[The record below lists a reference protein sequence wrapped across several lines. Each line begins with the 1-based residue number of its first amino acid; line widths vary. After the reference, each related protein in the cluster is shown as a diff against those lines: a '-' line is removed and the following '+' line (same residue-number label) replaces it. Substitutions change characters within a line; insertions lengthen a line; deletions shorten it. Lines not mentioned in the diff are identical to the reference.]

1 MRKTCGCHPPMDLPP
16 PAMGSLPDPELF
28 YVLGSDGCL
37 GLLSGDWEA
46 CLGYKPAEL
55 SGQPCLEFLHPED
68 RPLFQALFQ
77 AQSEQSHRGEP
88 LSGLTLRFRHR
99 WGGYQPLCWKGAWA
113 AGADILIGSARP
125 VANPSP
131 SMNTDVRDVGIP
143 SEAAPSTQ
151 HRYLAT
157 LVEIQQRL
165 LHLNSTS
172 RQQIYA
178 VVLEPLARA
187 CGASRVYVFE
197 NHRDPHDPK
206 RLLISQK
213 AEWCQAGIPPQIDN
227 PLLQNLP
234 YDAFAPH
241 WFPRLAA
248 GEPISGLISELGE
261 AERHHLEPQGILSIL
276 LLPLFVESQFFG
288 LIGFDHCQ
296 EPYLWSEA
304 EIHLLRA
311 AATSLTLTLERQ
323 QAESRLS
330 RSQRQW
336 EAERQETTTALQ
348 ESQNLFRA
356 MFRQAAIG
364 IGVADAQGRLIAHNE
379 AYTSMLGYT
388 SEELNQLTFM
398 DFTHPED
405 LEKDVTLNQELL
417 EGKRDS
423 FRIEKR
429 YVRKGGDPLWV
440 DITVS
445 LVRDAAGQPQFTF
458 FMVQDIHERKRAEQE
473 LQLLQSLTQAIS
485 EAADFQSAL
494 QVMLRQVCVVTG
506 WDLGEAWIPQGEHL
520 VRGAA
525 WYNRVETLLLF
536 HRGSAAYRFGLGEGL
551 PGQMW
556 LDRRSVWHE
565 DVTQLSSTEFRRGEL
580 ARQAGLRACFGL
592 PILADEEVV
601 AVLVFYLVRAR
612 PQEQRLVN
620 LVKAAATQL
629 GSVMQRKQAEE
640 ALRQAEEKY
649 RSIYEN
655 SLEGIFQTTPAGNY
669 LSANPALARIYGYDS
684 PEELIW
690 KLTDIEHRLYVD
702 PQRRQTFVQE
712 LEAAGHVSRF
722 ESQVYRKD
730 GSVIWIS
737 ENARAVRDP
746 QGQILYYEG
755 FVEDITERKKV
766 EQALR
771 ESEIRYRSLFE
782 NTPIGVYRTT
792 PEGKTLLANPAII
805 RMMNCNSYEEMMAW
819 NLEEESHYPA
829 EFSRA
834 DFKRQL
840 ESAGEIRG
848 LEIEYFRRDGSRIT
862 VRENA
867 RVVRDESGKV
877 LYYEGTFE
885 DITERKKA
893 EQELQRSLSLLQA
906 TLDSTADGILAFDL
920 QGQVLSYNQRF
931 LDLWGLT
938 YTEMISLSPSQRLRR
953 MARRTRY
960 PLRFLRRIR
969 YHWLRQQE
977 GYDLVELK
985 DGRVFECYSKPRQLG
1000 ETAAIRVFASGLRS
1014 NSDSNSGTE
1023 SSPTQISAQ
1032 ISGCVWSHRDIT
1044 ERKKVERLKNEFV
1057 STVSHELR
1065 TPLTSI
1071 RGALGLISGGVSG
1084 QLPPQVQSLVDIAFK
1099 NSERLV
1105 MLINDILDIEKIESG
1120 KMHFDIH
1127 PVELMALLQQ
1137 AIEANR
1143 AYAAQFDVDLVLEP
1157 TLCSSSGIPLTEV
1170 QVNVDPN
1177 RLMQVMNNLLSNAAK
1192 FSPAGQTVRVWA
1204 EHIQEGIR
1212 VCVQDRGPGIPE
1224 EFRPRIFQKFAQ
1236 ADSSDTRQ
1244 KGGTGLGLSISK
1256 AVVERF
1262 GGSIG
1267 FVSQPDQPGTT
1278 FFFTLPQWQSI
1289 VAPAAEEPANGAAIL
1304 VCEDD
1309 PDIAMLLELILR
1321 QGGFQTD
1328 IAPTAAAAKHLL
1340 QQRHY
1345 AAMTLD
1351 LSLPDQDGL
1360 SLVED
1365 LRQMQ
1370 GLGNLPIVVVSAT
1383 AEQRQQAEWIK
1394 HSSESHESSVPQT
1407 GKALSVMVEYPA
1419 KLIAWLNKPI
1429 DQEQLVAAV
1438 QQAAAPSERPRPQIL
1453 HVEDDPD
1460 ILQVVARILQD
1471 TAELV
1476 HAHTLEEARQL
1487 LQTQHF
1493 QLVILDL
1500 YLPDGSGLDLLPLL
1514 RSVSTT
1520 PVVVFSAQ
1528 DIGSNI
1534 FEEGI
1539 QATLVKART
1548 SNQDFLNTIRA
1559 LVGGERQTPRQAHR
1573 PAHRSAKGHPPI
1585 FGG

>member
-1 MRKTCGCHPPMDLPP
+1 MDLSP
-16 PAMGSLPDPELF
+16 PATGSLPEPELF

-37 GLLSGDWEA
+37 AQLSADWKS
-46 CLGYKPAEL
+46 CLGYEL
-55 SGQPCLEFLHPED
+55 SELRGQSCLNFLHPD
-68 RPLFQALFQ
+68 DQTIFQSWLETGRRQ
-77 AQSEQSHRGEP
+77 EP
-88 LSGLTLRFRHR
+88 LPPLTLRFRQR
-99 WGGYQPLCWKGAWA
+99 QGSYQPLNWKGAWDSQSEA
-113 AGADILIGSARP
+113 WIGSARP
-125 VANPSP
+125 ISTSSYPLNI
-131 SMNTDVRDVGIP
+131 GIP
-143 SEAAPSTQ
+143 SETIPSTQ
-151 HRYLAT
+151 QRYLAT

-165 LHLNSTS
+165 LNLKSTNQ
-172 RQQIYA
+172 QQIYS
-178 VVLEPLARA
+178 VMLEPLARA
-187 CGASRVYVFE
+187 CGASRVYIFE
-197 NHRDPHDPK
+197 NHRDPQEPE
-206 RLLISQK
+206 RLLLSQK

-241 WFPRLAA
+241 WLPKLAA
-248 GEPISGLISELGE
+248 GEPICGLVRELGE
-261 AERHHLEPQGILSIL
+261 AERYFLEPQGILSIL
-276 LLPLFVESQFFG
+276 LLPLFVEEQFFG

-296 EPYLWSEA
+296 QPYLWSEA

-311 AATSLTLTLERQ
+311 AATSLALTLERQ

-330 RSQRQW
+330 HNQRQW

-364 IGVADAQGRLIAHNE
+364 IGVADPQGRLLAHNE
-379 AYTSMLGYT
+379 AYISMLGYT

-405 LEKDVTLNQELL
+405 LEKDVTLNRELL

-458 FMVQDIHERKRAEQE
+458 SMVQDIHERKRVEQE

-520 VRGAA
+520 VRGAT
-525 WYNRVETLLLF
+525 WYKRIETLLLF

-556 LDRRSVWHE
+556 LERRSVWHE

-580 ARQAGLRACFGL
+580 AQQAGLRACFGV

-629 GSVMQRKQAEE
+629 GSIMQRKQAEE

-684 PEELIW
+684 PEELIRE
-690 KLTDIEHRLYVD
+690 LTDIEHRLYVD
-702 PQRRQTFVQE
+702 PRRRHVFVQE
-712 LEAAGHVSRF
+712 LETVGSISRF

-730 GSVIWIS
+730 GSIIWIS

-766 EQALR
+766 EQALQ

-792 PEGKTLLANPAII
+792 PEGKTILANPAII
-805 RMMNCNSYEEMMAW
+805 RMMNCTSYEEMMAW
-819 NLEEESHYPA
+819 NLEEESHYPPD
-829 EFSRA
+829 FSRA

-867 RVVRDESGKV
+867 RVVRDESGQV

-920 QGQVLSYNQRF
+920 KGQVLSYNQRF

-938 YTEMISLSPSQRLRR
+938 YAELMSLSPSQRLRR
-953 MARRTRY
+953 MARRTRH

-969 YHWLRQQE
+969 HHLRLQQE

-1000 ETAAIRVFASGLRS
+1000 ETAV
-1014 NSDSNSGTE
+1014 N
-1023 SSPTQISAQ
+1023 PTQ

-1071 RGALGLISGGVSG
+1071 RGALGLIKGGASGE
-1084 QLPPQVQSLVDIAFK
+1084 LPPQVQSLVEIAFK

-1143 AYAAQFDVDLVLEP
+1143 AYAAQFEVDLVLEP
-1157 TLCSSSGIPLTEV
+1157 TLRSTTGIPLTAV

-1192 FSPAGQTVRVWA
+1192 FSPAGQTVRVWV
-1204 EHIQEGIR
+1204 EQVQEGIR

-1224 EFRPRIFQKFAQ
+1224 AFRSRIFQKFAQ

-1256 AVVERF
+1256 AIVERF
-1262 GGSIG
+1262 GGTIG
-1267 FVSQPDQPGTT
+1267 FESNPAQEAREPTQQGTT
-1278 FFFTLPQWQSI
+1278 FYFTLPGWQPRLASTS
-1289 VAPAAEEPANGAAIL
+1289 PEPADPEPADGVPIL

-1309 PDIAMLLELILR
+1309 PDIAMLLQLILK
-1321 QGGFQTD
+1321 QGGFQVD
-1328 IAPTAAAAKHLL
+1328 IASTAADAKYLL
-1340 QQRHY
+1340 QQRPY

-1360 SLVED
+1360 SLVKD
-1365 LRQMQ
+1365 LQQMQ

-1383 AEQRQQAEWIK
+1383 AEQRRQAEWLK
-1394 HSSESHESSVPQT
+1394 YSSELHEGSVPPAPPLAGLRPGKAEALSSVI
-1407 GKALSVMVEYPA
+1407 AEHPA

-1429 DQEQLVAAV
+1429 NQGQLVAAV
-1438 QQAAAPSERPRPQIL
+1438 QQAAALEERSRPQIL

-1460 ILQVVARILQD
+1460 ILQVVAQILQN
-1471 TAELV
+1471 TAELA
-1476 HAHTLEEARQL
+1476 HAHSLEEARQL
-1487 LQTQHF
+1487 LQTRQF

-1500 YLPDGSGLDLLPLL
+1500 YLPDGSGLELLPLL

-1528 DIGSNI
+1528 DIGSDI
-1534 FEEGI
+1534 LEDGI

-1548 SNQDFLNTIRA
+1548 SNQEFLNTIRA
-1559 LVGGERQTPRQAHR
+1559 LVGGETAR
-1573 PAHRSAKGHPPI
+1573 RSTHPMGYPPS
-1585 FGG
+1585 GGG

>member
-1 MRKTCGCHPPMDLPP
+1 MDLSPS
-16 PAMGSLPDPELF
+16 ASGSPIEPELF

-37 GLLSGDWEA
+37 GQLGAAWQS
-46 CLGYKPAEL
+46 CLGYEL
-55 SGQPCLEFLHPED
+55 SELRGRPCLHFLHPD
-68 RPLFQALFQ
+68 DQLNW
-77 AQSEQSHRGEP
+77 QSWLEKNRQGETLP
-88 LSGLTLRFRHR
+88 PLTLRFRHR
-99 WGGYQPLCWKGAWA
+99 QGSYQPLDWKGSWDPQAEVW
-113 AGADILIGSARP
+113 IGSARP
-125 VANPSP
+125 ISTSPSP
-131 SMNTDVRDVGIP
+131 GDIGIP
-143 SEAAPSTQ
+143 PEPASSTQ
-151 HRYLAT
+151 QRYLAT
-157 LVEIQQRL
+157 LVEVQQRL
-165 LHLNSTS
+165 LHLKSTS
-172 RQQIYA
+172 RQQIYNM
-178 VVLEPLARA
+178 VLEPLATA

-197 NHRDPHDPK
+197 NQRDPENPDK
-206 RLLISQK
+206 LLVSQK

-241 WFPRLAA
+241 WLPRLAA
-248 GEPISGLISELGE
+248 GEPISGLVSELGE

-276 LLPLFVESQFFG
+276 LLPLFVEDQFFG
-288 LIGFDHCQ
+288 LIGFDHCEQ
-296 EPYLWSEA
+296 PYRWSEA

-330 RSQRQW
+330 HSQRQW

-364 IGVADAQGRLIAHNE
+364 IGVADTQGRLIAHNE
-379 AYTSMLGYT
+379 AYVSMLGYT

-398 DFTHPED
+398 DLTHPDD
-405 LEKDVTLNQELL
+405 LEKDITLNQELL

-445 LVRDAAGQPQFTF
+445 LVRDATGKPQFTF
-458 FMVQDIHERKRAEQE
+458 SMVQDIHERKRAEQE

-485 EAADFQSAL
+485 EAVDFPSAL
-494 QVMLRQVCVVTG
+494 QVMLRQVCVLTG
-506 WDLGEAWIPQGEHL
+506 WDLGEAWIPQGEYL

-536 HRGSAAYRFGLGEGL
+536 HRGSAAYRFRLGEGL

-565 DVTQLSSTEFRRGEL
+565 DVTQLSGTQFRRGQL
-580 ARQAGLRACFGL
+580 AQQAGLRACFGV
-592 PILADEEVV
+592 PILADEAVV

-620 LVKAAATQL
+620 LVKAAAAQL
-629 GSVMQRKQAEE
+629 GSIMQRKQAEE
-640 ALRQAEEKY
+640 ALRQAEENY

-655 SLEGIFQTTPAGNY
+655 ALEGIFQTTPAGNY

-684 PEELIW
+684 PEELIRE
-690 KLTDIEHRLYVD
+690 LTDIEHRLYVD
-702 PQRRQTFVQE
+702 PQRRQTFVQQ
-712 LEAAGHVSRF
+712 LETVGSIGRF

-730 GSVIWIS
+730 GSIIWIS

-792 PEGKTLLANPAII
+792 PEGQTILANPAII
-805 RMMNCNSYEEMMAW
+805 RMMNCSSYEEMMDW

-829 EFSRA
+829 DFSRA

-867 RVVRDESGKV
+867 RVVRDEAGQV

-920 QGQVLSYNQRF
+920 KGQVLSYNQRF

-938 YTEMISLSPSQRLRR
+938 YAELMRLSPSQRLRR
-953 MARRTRY
+953 MARRARQ

-969 YHWLRQQE
+969 SHLRLQQE

-1000 ETAAIRVFASGLRS
+1000 ETAA
-1014 NSDSNSGTE
+1014 N
-1023 SSPTQISAQ
+1023 PTQ

-1084 QLPPQVQSLVDIAFK
+1084 QLPPQVQSLVDIAYK

-1127 PVELMALLQQ
+1127 PVDLMALLQQ

-1143 AYAAQFDVDLVLEP
+1143 AYAAQFEVDLRLEP
-1157 TLCSSSGIPLTEV
+1157 EVLSTTGIPLTAI

-1192 FSPAGQTVRVWA
+1192 FSPPGQTVRVWA
-1204 EHIQEGIR
+1204 EHVQEGIR
-1212 VCVQDRGPGIPE
+1212 VHVRDRGPGIPE
-1224 EFRPRIFQKFAQ
+1224 EFRSRIFQKFAQ

-1256 AVVERF
+1256 AIVERF
-1262 GGSIG
+1262 GGTIG
-1267 FVSQPDQPGTT
+1267 FQSNPIQEALEPGQQGTT
-1278 FFFTLPQWQSI
+1278 FYFTLPQWQPFL
-1289 VAPAAEEPANGAAIL
+1289 APVTEEPADGAAIL
-1304 VCEDD
+1304 ICEDD
-1309 PDIAMLLELILR
+1309 PDIAMLLELILQ

-1328 IAPTAAAAKHLL
+1328 IAPTAAAAKSRL
-1340 QQRHY
+1340 QERHY

-1383 AEQRQQAEWIK
+1383 AEQRRQAEWLRY
-1394 HSSESHESSVPQT
+1394 SSEVNKDSAPLADSPCNKLPPARKAAHRATSE
-1407 GKALSVMVEYPA
+1407 ALSVMAEYPA

-1438 QQAAAPSERPRPQIL
+1438 QQATGQHERPRPQIL

-1460 ILQVVARILQD
+1460 ILQVVAQILQN
-1471 TAELV
+1471 TAELA
-1476 HAHTLEEARQL
+1476 HAHSLEEARQL
-1487 LQTQHF
+1487 LQTRQF

-1500 YLPDGSGLDLLPLL
+1500 YLPDGSGLELLPLL

-1528 DIGSNI
+1528 DIGSDNL
-1534 FEEGI
+1534 EDGI

-1548 SNQDFLNTIRA
+1548 SNQEFLSTIRA
-1559 LVGGERQTPRQAHR
+1559 LVGGETSRR
-1573 PAHRSAKGHPPI
+1573 PTYPIGHSPN
-1585 FGG
+1585 GGG

>member
-1 MRKTCGCHPPMDLPP
+1 MEMSS

-37 GLLSGDWEA
+37 GALSGDWEA
-46 CLGYKPAEL
+46 CLGYAPAEL

-68 RPLFQALFQ
+68 RPLLQALFQ
-77 AQSEQSHRGEP
+77 AQPEQGQGGKP

-99 WGGYQPLCWKGAWA
+99 QGGYQPLCWKGAWA
-113 AGADILIGSARP
+113 AGADLLIGSARP
-125 VANPSP
+125 VVNPSP
-131 SMNTDVRDVGIP
+131 AMNTDLGDVGIP
-143 SEAAPSTQ
+143 SAAAPSTQ
-151 HRYLAT
+151 QRYLAT

-172 RQQIYA
+172 RQQIYT

-197 NHRDPHDPK
+197 NHRDPHNPQ

-227 PLLQNLP
+227 PLLQNLA
-234 YDAFAPH
+234 YEDFAPH
-241 WFPRLAA
+241 WPEHLASGQAIA
-248 GEPISGLISELGE
+248 GLVSQMSES
-261 AERHHLEPQGILSIL
+261 ERQYLEPQGILSIL
-276 LLPLFVESQFFG
+276 ILPLFVENQFFG

-296 EPYLWSEA
+296 EAYLWSEA
-304 EIHLLRA
+304 EIHLLGA

-336 EAERQETTTALQ
+336 EAERRETTTALQ

-364 IGVADAQGRLIAHNE
+364 IGVADTQGRLIAHNE

-417 EGKRDS
+417 AGKRDS
-423 FRIEKR
+423 FRLEKR
-429 YVRKGGDPLWV
+429 YIRKGGDPLWV

-506 WDLGEAWIPQGEHL
+506 WDLGEAWIPQGDYL

-536 HRGSAAYRFGLGEGL
+536 HRGSAVYRFGLGEGL

-669 LSANPALARIYGYDS
+669 LSANPALARIYGYGS
-684 PEELIW
+684 PEELTRD
-690 KLTDIEHRLYVD
+690 LTDIEHRLYVD
-702 PQRRQTFVQE
+702 PQRRRTFVQE
-712 LEAAGHVSRF
+712 LEAAGQVSRF

-730 GSVIWIS
+730 GSIIWIS

-746 QGQILYYEG
+746 QGQVLYYEG

-766 EQALR
+766 EQALQ

-792 PEGKTLLANPAII
+792 PDGQTLLANPAII
-805 RMMNCNSYEEMMAW
+805 RMMGCSSHEEMLAW
-819 NLEEESHYPA
+819 NIEGESHYPPD
-829 EFSRA
+829 FSRA

-848 LEIEYFRRDGSRIT
+848 LEIEYLRRDGSRIT

-906 TLDSTADGILAFDL
+906 TLDSTADGILAFGL

-938 YTEMISLSPSQRLRR
+938 YTELISLSPSQRLRR
-953 MARRTRY
+953 MARRTRH

-985 DGRVFECYSKPRQLG
+985 DGRFFECYSKPRQLG
-1000 ETAAIRVFASGLRS
+1000 EAAAASGR
-1014 NSDSNSGTE
+1014 GTE

-1071 RGALGLISGGVSG
+1071 RGALGLLNGGVSG

-1127 PVELMALLQQ
+1127 PVELMAVLQQ

-1143 AYAAQFDVDLVLEP
+1143 AYAAQFDVDLVLESA
-1157 TLCSSSGIPLTEV
+1157 LCSASGIPLTAV

-1192 FSPAGQTVRVWA
+1192 FSPPGQTVRVWA
-1204 EHIQEGIR
+1204 EQVQEGIR

-1256 AVVERF
+1256 AIVERF

-1267 FVSQPDQPGTT
+1267 FVSEPDQPGTT
-1278 FFFTLPQWQSI
+1278 FFFTLPQWQPI
-1289 VAPAAEEPANGAAIL
+1289 VAPIAEEPANGAAIL

-1309 PDIAMLLELILR
+1309 PDIAMLLELILK

-1328 IAPTAAAAKHLL
+1328 VAPTAAAAKHLL

-1383 AEQRQQAEWIK
+1383 AEQRRQAEWSK
-1394 HSSESHESSVPQT
+1394 HSLEPHETSVTTPSQT
-1407 GKALSVMVEYPA
+1407 EKALSVMVEYPA

-1429 DQEQLVAAV
+1429 DQEQLVAAI
-1438 QQAAAPSERPRPQIL
+1438 QQAAAPSEGYSPQIL

-1500 YLPDGSGLDLLPLL
+1500 DLPDGSGLDLLPLL

-1534 FEEGI
+1534 FEEFKEGI

-1548 SNQDFLNTIRA
+1548 SNQDFLNTVRA
-1559 LVGGERQTPRQAHR
+1559 LVEGERQTPRQAHR
-1573 PAHRSAKGHPPI
+1573 LAHRSAKGHPPI

>member
-1 MRKTCGCHPPMDLPP
+1 MDLPP
-16 PAMGSLPDPELF
+16 SASGSPIEPELF

-37 GLLSGDWEA
+37 GQLGAAWQF
-46 CLGYKPAEL
+46 CLGYEL
-55 SGQPCLEFLHPED
+55 SELRGQPCLSFLHPD
-68 RPLFQALFQ
+68 DQPNL
-77 AQSEQSHRGEP
+77 QSWLEQGRREETLP
-88 LSGLTLRFRHR
+88 PLTLRFRHR
-99 WGGYQPLCWKGAWA
+99 QGSYQPLNWQGAWDPQA
-113 AGADILIGSARP
+113 EVWIGSARP
-125 VANPSP
+125 ISTSPSP
-131 SMNTDVRDVGIP
+131 LNIGIP
-143 SEAAPSTQ
+143 PEPASSTQ
-151 HRYLAT
+151 QRYLAT
-157 LVEIQQRL
+157 LVEVQQRL
-165 LHLNSTS
+165 LHLKSTS
-172 RQQIYA
+172 RQQIYN
-178 VVLEPLARA
+178 VVLEPLAKA

-197 NHRDPHDPK
+197 NHGDPQQPEG
-206 RLLISQK
+206 LLMSQK
-213 AEWCQAGIPPQIDN
+213 AEWCQAGIPPQIHN

-234 YDAFAPH
+234 YDQAVPS
-241 WFPRLAA
+241 WLKQLAA
-248 GEPISGLISELGE
+248 GEAIAGLVSQMDPP
-261 AERHHLEPQGILSIL
+261 ERSILEVQGILSIL
-276 LLPLFVESQFFG
+276 VLPLLVEEQFFG
-288 LIGFDHCQ
+288 LIGFDHCEQ
-296 EPYLWSEA
+296 PYLWSDA

-330 RSQRQW
+330 HSQRQW

-356 MFRQAAIG
+356 MFRQTAVG
-364 IGVADAQGRLIAHNE
+364 IGVADTRGRLIAHNG
-379 AYTSMLGYT
+379 AYASMLGYT
-388 SEELNQLTFM
+388 SEELNQLQLTFM
-398 DFTHPED
+398 DLTHPDD
-405 LEKDVTLNQELL
+405 LEKDLTLNQEML

-429 YVRKGGDPLWV
+429 YIRKGGDPLWI

-445 LVRDAAGQPQFTF
+445 LVRDATGQPQFTF
-458 FMVQDIHERKRAEQE
+458 SMVQDIHERKRAEQE

-485 EAADFQSAL
+485 EAVDFPSAL
-494 QVMLRQVCVVTG
+494 QVMLRQVCVLTG

-536 HRGSAAYRFGLGEGL
+536 HRGSAAYRFRLGEGL

-565 DVTQLSSTEFRRGEL
+565 DVTQLPNAQFRRGLL
-580 ARQAGLRACFGL
+580 AQQAGLRACFGV
-592 PILADEEVV
+592 PILAHEEVV

-629 GSVMQRKQAEE
+629 GAIMQRKQAEE

-649 RSIYEN
+649 RGIYEN
-655 SLEGIFQTTPAGNY
+655 SLEGIFQTTPAGTY
-669 LSANPALARIYGYDS
+669 LSANPALARIYGYNS
-684 PEELIW
+684 PEELIRE
-690 KLTDIEHRLYVD
+690 LTDIEHCLYVD

-712 LEAAGHVSRF
+712 LETRGSISHF

-730 GSVIWIS
+730 GSSIWIS
-737 ENARAVRDP
+737 ESARAVRDP
-746 QGQILYYEG
+746 QGQTLYYEG
-755 FVEDITERKKV
+755 FVEDITERKKI

-792 PEGKTLLANPAII
+792 SAGEVLLANPAIA
-805 RMMNCNSYEEMMAW
+805 RMFKYSSHEEMLLL
-819 NLEEESHYPA
+819 NFKTENHYPPDC
-829 EFSRA
+829 SRA

-840 ESAGEIRG
+840 ESAGEIHG
-848 LEIEYFRRDGSRIT
+848 LELEYLCCDGSRIT
-862 VRENA
+862 VLENA
-867 RVVRDESGKV
+867 QVVRDEVGNI
-877 LYYEGTFE
+877 LYYEGTLE

-920 QGQVLSYNQRF
+920 KGQVLSYNQRF

-938 YTEMISLSPSQRLRR
+938 YTELMRLSPSQRLRR
-953 MARRTRY
+953 MARLTRH
-960 PLRFLRRIR
+960 PLQFLRRIR
-969 YHWLRQQE
+969 HHLRRQQE

-1000 ETAAIRVFASGLRS
+1000 ETAA
-1014 NSDSNSGTE
+1014 N
-1023 SSPTQISAQ
+1023 PTQ

-1071 RGALGLISGGVSG
+1071 RGALGLISGGVGG
-1084 QLPPQVQSLVDIAFK
+1084 QLPPQVQSLVEIALK

-1120 KMHFDIH
+1120 KMQFEIR
-1127 PVELMALLQQ
+1127 PVELMGLLQQ

-1143 AYAAQFDVDLVLEP
+1143 AYAAQFDVELVLDP
-1157 TLCSSSGIPLTEV
+1157 TLYSTTGIPLTGV

-1192 FSPAGQTVRVWA
+1192 FSPPGQTVRVWA
-1204 EHIQEGIR
+1204 EQRPEGIR

-1224 EFRPRIFQKFAQ
+1224 EFRSRIFQKFAQ

-1256 AVVERF
+1256 AIIERF

-1267 FVSQPDQPGTT
+1267 FVSNLAPDRQGTT
-1278 FFFTLPQWQSI
+1278 FHFTLPQWQLTAS
-1289 VAPAAEEPANGAAIL
+1289 APGLEKPTDEVAIL
-1304 VCEDD
+1304 ICEDD
-1309 PDIAMLLELILR
+1309 PDIAMLLQLILQ
-1321 QGGFQTD
+1321 QGGFQAD
-1328 IAPTAAAAKHLL
+1328 IASTAAEAKSRL
-1340 QQRHY
+1340 QTRHY

-1370 GLGNLPIVVVSAT
+1370 ELGNLPIVVLSAT
-1383 AEQRQQAEWIK
+1383 AEQRRQAEWIK
-1394 HSSESHESSVPQT
+1394 AEWIKQSSAFHSALHHDSVSLPEEVPEEA
-1407 GKALSVMVEYPA
+1407 KACSVMSEYPA

-1429 DQEQLVAAV
+1429 DRQQLLAAV
-1438 QQAAAPSERPRPQIL
+1438 QQAVASGQHPRSRIL

-1460 ILQVVARILQD
+1460 IVQVVAQILQD
-1471 TAELV
+1471 TAEFI
-1476 HAHTLEEARQL
+1476 HARTLEEARQL
-1487 LQTQHF
+1487 VQTQSF

-1500 YLPDGSGLDLLPLL
+1500 SLPDGSGLDLLPLL
-1514 RSVSTT
+1514 RKDSVPPTRTVSTT
-1520 PVVVFSAQ
+1520 PVVIFSAQ
-1528 DIGSNI
+1528 DIGSDRV
-1534 FEEGI
+1534 EEGI

-1548 SNQDFLNTIRA
+1548 SNQEFLNTIRA
-1559 LVGGERQTPRQAHR
+1559 LVSKKTGRPSTDLAGHSPNGG
-1573 PAHRSAKGHPPI
+1573 G
-1585 FGG
+1585 

>member
-1 MRKTCGCHPPMDLPP
+1 MDLSP
-16 PAMGSLPDPELF
+16 PASGALPEPELF

-37 GLLSGDWEA
+37 GILSGDWEG
-46 CLGYKPAEL
+46 CLGYEL
-55 SGQPCLEFLHPED
+55 PELRGQPCLNFLHPD
-68 RPLFQALFQ
+68 DQPIFQSWL
-77 AQSEQSHRGEP
+77 EQGRWGEP
-88 LSGLTLRFRHR
+88 LPPLILRFRYR
-99 WGGYQPLCWKGAWA
+99 QGSYQPLCWKGSWA
-113 AGADILIGSARP
+113 PQAEVWIGSARP
-125 VANPSP
+125 ISSSP
-131 SMNTDVRDVGIP
+131 CSLSHNIGLSP
-143 SEAAPSTQ
+143 ELAASTQ
-151 HRYLAT
+151 QRYLAT
-157 LVEIQQRL
+157 LVEVQRRL
-165 LHLNSTS
+165 LHLKSTN
-172 RQQIYA
+172 RQQIYT
-178 VVLEPLARA
+178 VVLEPLANA

-197 NHRDPHDPK
+197 NHRDPQNPQ
-206 RLLISQK
+206 RLLLSQK

-234 YDAFAPH
+234 YEAFAPH
-241 WFPRLAA
+241 WLPKLAA
-248 GEPISGLISELGE
+248 GEPISGLVSEWGE

-276 LLPLFVESQFFG
+276 LLPLFVEEQFFG

-296 EPYLWSEA
+296 QPYLWSEA

-330 RSQRQW
+330 HSQRQW
-336 EAERQETTTALQ
+336 EVERQETTTALQ

-364 IGVADAQGRLIAHNE
+364 IGVADTQGRLIAHNE
-379 AYTSMLGYT
+379 AYISMLGYT

-405 LEKDVTLNQELL
+405 LEKDLTLNRELL

-458 FMVQDIHERKRAEQE
+458 SMVQDIHERKRAEQE

-485 EAADFQSAL
+485 EAVDFQSAL

-506 WDLGEAWIPQGEHL
+506 WDLGEAWIPQGEYL

-556 LDRRSVWHE
+556 LERRSVWHE

-580 ARQAGLRACFGL
+580 AQQAGLRACFGV

-601 AVLVFYLVRAR
+601 AVLMFYLVRAR

-629 GSVMQRKQAEE
+629 GSIMQRKQAEE

-684 PEELIW
+684 PEELIRE
-690 KLTDIEHRLYVD
+690 LTDIEHRLYVD
-702 PQRRQTFVQE
+702 PRRRQVFVQE
-712 LEAAGHVSRF
+712 LETVGSISRF

-730 GSVIWIS
+730 GSIIWIS

-766 EQALR
+766 EQALQ

-792 PEGKTLLANPAII
+792 PEGKTILANPAII
-805 RMMNCNSYEEMMAW
+805 RMMNCTSYEEMMAW
-819 NLEEESHYPA
+819 NLEEESHYPPD
-829 EFSRA
+829 FSRA

-867 RVVRDESGKV
+867 RVVRDESGQV

-893 EQELQRSLSLLQA
+893 EQELQHSLSLLQA

-920 QGQVLSYNQRF
+920 KGQVLSYNQRF
-931 LDLWGLT
+931 LDLWGLS
-938 YTEMISLSPSQRLRR
+938 YAELMSLSPSQRLRR
-953 MARRTRY
+953 MARRTRH

-969 YHWLRQQE
+969 HHLRLQQE

-1000 ETAAIRVFASGLRS
+1000 ETAV
-1014 NSDSNSGTE
+1014 N
-1023 SSPTQISAQ
+1023 PTQ

-1044 ERKKVERLKNEFV
+1044 ERRKVERLKNEFV

-1084 QLPPQVQSLVDIAFK
+1084 QLPPQMQSLVEIAFK

-1143 AYAAQFDVDLVLEP
+1143 AYAAQFEVDLLLEP
-1157 TLCSSSGIPLTEV
+1157 TLPSTTGIPLGVV

-1192 FSPAGQTVRVWA
+1192 FSPPGQTVRVWA
-1204 EHIQEGIR
+1204 EHVQEGIR

-1224 EFRPRIFQKFAQ
+1224 EFRSRIFQKFAQ

-1256 AVVERF
+1256 AIVERF
-1262 GGSIG
+1262 GGTIG
-1267 FVSQPDQPGTT
+1267 FVSQPDQLGTT
-1278 FFFTLPQWQSI
+1278 FFFTLPLWQPI
-1289 VAPAAEEPANGAAIL
+1289 FAPAPEEPADGAAIL

-1309 PDIAMLLELILR
+1309 PDIAMLLELILE
-1321 QGGFQTD
+1321 QGGFQAD
-1328 IAPTAAAAKHLL
+1328 IAPTAADAKRLL
-1340 QQRHY
+1340 QQRRY

-1365 LRQMQ
+1365 LRQME

-1383 AEQRQQAEWIK
+1383 AEQRRQAEWLK
-1394 HSSESHESSVPQT
+1394 YSSELPEGSVPPAPPLAGLRPGKAEALSSVI
-1407 GKALSVMVEYPA
+1407 AEHPA

-1429 DQEQLVAAV
+1429 NQGQLVAAV
-1438 QQAAAPSERPRPQIL
+1438 QQAAALEERSRPQIL

-1460 ILQVVARILQD
+1460 ILQVVAQILQN
-1471 TAELV
+1471 TAELA
-1476 HAHTLEEARQL
+1476 HAHSLEEARQL
-1487 LQTQHF
+1487 LQTRQF

-1500 YLPDGSGLDLLPLL
+1500 YLPDGSGLELLPLL

-1528 DIGSNI
+1528 DIGSDLL
-1534 FEEGI
+1534 EDGI

-1548 SNQDFLNTIRA
+1548 SNQEFLNTIRA
-1559 LVGGERQTPRQAHR
+1559 LVGGETAR
-1573 PAHRSAKGHPPI
+1573 RSTHPTGYPPN
-1585 FGG
+1585 GGG